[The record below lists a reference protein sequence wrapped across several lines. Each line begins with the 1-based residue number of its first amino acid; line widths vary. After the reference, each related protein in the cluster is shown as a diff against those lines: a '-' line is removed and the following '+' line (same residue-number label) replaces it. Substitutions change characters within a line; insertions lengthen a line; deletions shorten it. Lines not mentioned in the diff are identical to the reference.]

1 MEDLLVFYD
10 FSNIYD
16 IEKFLDQ
23 AKSNESERLRALL
36 QESKGVGNQGIFNV
50 NSSKNF
56 LYQELYQSLVVI
68 FENSK
73 TDVMKSKKSDCSIE
87 GLLKNMAQIE
97 KGNLTL
103 KPKLI
108 RVQRVLQK
116 LNIDTRLSSYT
127 DVIQLED
134 RIK

>member
-1 MEDLLVFYD
+1 MEDLIIFYD

-56 LYQELYQSLVVI
+56 LYQELYESLVVI

-73 TDVMKSKKSDCSIE
+73 KDVMKSKKSDCSIE

-97 KGNLTL
+97 KGNLTFLTL
-103 KPKLI
+103 KPKII
-108 RVQRVLQK
+108 RVQRVL
-116 LNIDTRLSSYT
+116 
-127 DVIQLED
+127 
-134 RIK
+134 